1 MIVVA
6 SLDNPQFDLA
16 LLDRPP
22 TKRATRIYSLASEAE
37 STRIEDDRY
46 ALVLSEARASRT
58 SSSARSFGLVAGV
71 TLHPVPAHGVH
82 VARGIE
88 PNP

>member
-16 LLDRPP
+16 LLDRAPA
-22 TKRATRIYSLASEAE
+22 KRATRAYSLASEAE
-37 STRIEDDRY
+37 LTRIEDDRY

-58 SSSARSFGLVAGV
+58 SSSARSFSSL
-71 TLHPVPAHGVH
+71 P
-82 VARGIE
+82 E
-88 PNP
+88 